1 MGSAVNVCVVG
12 LGRAGMV
19 HAVNFQRNVPG
30 AALAAV
36 VEADREVLE
45 ARAEDLEVSARFTGI
60 REALDGARV
69 DAVCITTPTFTH
81 AEIAVAAAWAGKH
94 VLCEKPMA
102 LTLAE
107 ADRMIEAA
115 ASSGV
120 VLQIGFMRRFDPA
133 FREARQL
140 VADGR
145 IGKPMVIRSLTRGP
159 GLPPR
164 WAWDPR
170 RSNGMLAEVNSH
182 DFDTVR
188 WMAGSEVARVYA
200 ETSAAKRPDLLRE
213 FPGFYDSAVVTLRMV
228 DGALAMIDGG
238 CPVDY
243 GYDARLE
250 VLGTE
255 GVLQVGELRGSA
267 VLLCTRESG
276 VQSTPFASWRDR
288 FREAYVA
295 EAAHFIRCI
304 RAEEQPLATGLD
316 GRKALEATLAANLS
330 SRLGAPV
337 VLPLKEEDGR
347 EEGVLEGRA

>member
-1 MGSAVNVCVVG
+1 MGSVVNVCVVG

-19 HAVNFQRNVPG
+19 HAGNFQRHVPG

-45 ARAEDLEVSARFTGI
+45 ARAADLGVAARFTGI
-60 REALDGARV
+60 REALDGSPV

-81 AEIAVAAAWAGKH
+81 AEIAVAAASVGKH

-107 ADRMIEAA
+107 ADRMLEAA

-145 IGKPMVIRSLTRGP
+145 IGRPMVIRSLTRGP

-164 WAWDPR
+164 WAWDLA

-188 WMAGSEVARVYA
+188 WIAGSEFTRVYA
-200 ETSAAKRPDLLRE
+200 ETSASKRPDLLQE
-213 FPGFYDSAVVTLRMV
+213 FPGFYDSAVVTLRMA
-228 DGALAMIDGG
+228 DGALATIDGA

-255 GVLQVGELRGSA
+255 GVLQVGELRGGA
-267 VLLCTRESG
+267 VLLCTRDSG

-295 EAAHFIRCI
+295 EAVHFVRCI
-304 RAEEQPLATGLD
+304 RGEEQPLATGLD
-316 GRKALEATLAANLS
+316 GRRALEATLAANLS

-337 VLPLKEEDGR
+337 TLPLKEEDVK
-347 EEGVLEGRA
+347 EEDVPEGRA

>member
-1 MGSAVNVCVVG
+1 VGSAVNVCVVG

-19 HAVNFQRNVPG
+19 HAVNFQRHVAG
-30 AALAAV
+30 AVLAAV

-45 ARAEDLEVSARFTGI
+45 ARAAELGVAGRFTGI
-60 REALDGARV
+60 REALDGAPV

-81 AEIAVAAAWAGKH
+81 AEIAVAAAHSGKH
-94 VLCEKPMA
+94 VICEKPMA
-102 LTLAE
+102 LNLAE

-115 ASSGV
+115 ADAGV
-120 VLQIGFMRRFDPA
+120 LLQMAFMRRFDPA
-133 FREARQL
+133 FREARQF

-145 IGKPMVIRSLTRGP
+145 IGRPMVIRSLTRGP

-164 WAWDPR
+164 WAWDPT

-188 WMAGSEVARVYA
+188 WIAGSEVTRVYA
-200 ETSAAKRPDLLRE
+200 ETSASKRPDLLDE
-213 FPGFYDSAVVTLRMV
+213 FPGFYDSAVVTLRMA
-228 DGALAMIDGG
+228 DGALATIDGA

-255 GVLQVGELRGSA
+255 GVLQVGELRGGA

-276 VQSTPFASWRDR
+276 VQSKPFASWRDR

-304 RAEEQPLATGLD
+304 RAEEQLLSTGLD

-337 VLPLKEEDGR
+337 VLPLKEEDVKK
-347 EEGVLEGRA
+347 EGVLEDRA

>member
-1 MGSAVNVCVVG
+1 MASHMNVCVVG
-12 LGRAGMV
+12 LGRAGLV
-19 HAVNFQRNVPG
+19 HAGNFQRHVPG
-30 AALAAV
+30 AVLAAV
-36 VEADREVLE
+36 VESDPDILE
-45 ARAEDLEVSARFTGI
+45 KHAGELGIAARYRDI
-60 REALDGARV
+60 HQALNHAQV

-81 AEIAVAAAWAGKH
+81 AEIAVAAARAGKH

-115 ASSGV
+115 TAAGV

-133 FREARQL
+133 FLEARRL
-140 VADGR
+140 IETGAIGR
-145 IGKPMVIRSLTRGP
+145 PMVTRSLTRGP

-164 WAWDPR
+164 WACDPR

-182 DFDTVR
+182 DFDAVR
-188 WMAGSEVARVYA
+188 WIAGAEFTRVYA
-200 ETSAAKRPDLLRE
+200 ETAVTKRSDLLEE
-213 FPGFYDSAVVTLRMV
+213 FPEFYDTATVTLRLA
-228 DGALAMIDGG
+228 DGSLAMIEGA

-243 GYDARLE
+243 GYDARME

-255 GVLQVGELRGSA
+255 GVLRIGELDHGA
-267 VLLCTRESG
+267 VVTCTRSLG
-276 VQSTPFASWRDR
+276 VQSAPFASWRDR

-295 EAAHFIRCI
+295 EAAHFVRCI

-316 GRKALEATLAANLS
+316 GRRALEATLAANLS

-337 VLPLKEEDGR
+337 ALPLKEEDIA
-347 EEGVLEGRA
+347 EGRA